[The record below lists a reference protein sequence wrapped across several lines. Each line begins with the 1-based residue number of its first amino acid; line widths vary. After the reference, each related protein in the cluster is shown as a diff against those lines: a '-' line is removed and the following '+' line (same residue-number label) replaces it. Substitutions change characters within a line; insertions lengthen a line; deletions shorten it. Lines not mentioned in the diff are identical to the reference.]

1 MTEQQKVNVNGKE
14 FDLVQLSEPCRNL
27 LARAQNGQNAL
38 NVMAQLVELARV
50 GQEVIMNDLNKLLP
64 EDEEAPTA
72 EGEVIN

>member
-14 FDLVQLSEPCRNL
+14 VDLAQLSEPCRNL

>member
-14 FDLVQLSEPCRNL
+14 FDLAQLSEPCRNL

-50 GQEVIMNDLNKLLP
+50 GQEVIVNDLNKLLP
-64 EDEEAPTA
+64 EDDEAPAA